1 MSDKVLI
8 SVEARETIN
17 LEIFRSDLKYCNT
30 QIGTSAQTYAE
41 DTPEGREEAR
51 RELGKEVAE
60 YMEEE
65 RNALIEDLQQNK
77 E

>member
-17 LEIFRSDLKYCNT
+17 LELYDPKMKYCNM
-30 QIGTSAQTYAE
+30 QYGTSAQTYAE

-60 YMEEE
+60 FMEAE
-65 RNALIEDLQQNK
+65 RNSIIEDLK
-77 E
+77 GE

>member
-8 SVEARETIN
+8 SVESKETIN
-17 LEIFRSDLKYCNT
+17 LELINPNLKYSNA

-51 RELGKEVAE
+51 RILGAEVAE
-60 YMEEE
+60 YMEAE
-65 RNALIEDLQQNK
+65 RNQLIEDLK
-77 E
+77 GE